1 MLLYYYF
8 FHKVTHKGQNEIRV
22 CREPVFM
29 WQMTVAR
36 TTVISSLKLHVI
48 SCKSTPSKLSLR
60 KSQAMLCTSLNAYV
74 GADGSGHDE
83 LGLQVSLYI
92 GLPHWIVKVQVQGAL
107 AGHAA
112 VAIAASR
119 LAVGQPLIR
128 SPLVPPGL
136 PAQTLLL
143 HQELQTFH
151 LTPGC
156 AVLCLTYTITWT
168 QERRVE
174 RQSGIFLYIANV
186 FLFFFLNC
194 LLS

>member
-1 MLLYYYF
+1 M
-8 FHKVTHKGQNEIRV
+8 
-22 CREPVFM
+22 
-29 WQMTVAR
+29 
-36 TTVISSLKLHVI
+36 ISSLKLHVI
-48 SCKSTPSKLSLR
+48 SCKSAPSKLSLR

-92 GLPHWIVKVQVQGAL
+92 GLPHGIVKVQVQGAL

-186 FLFFFLNC
+186 FFYLFIF
-194 LLS
+194 LLSFLLTALEEWGGGVNMCACAADDNAKTC

>member
-1 MLLYYYF
+1 
-8 FHKVTHKGQNEIRV
+8 
-22 CREPVFM
+22 
-29 WQMTVAR
+29 
-36 TTVISSLKLHVI
+36 
-48 SCKSTPSKLSLR
+48 
-60 KSQAMLCTSLNAYV
+60 MLCTSLNAYV

-92 GLPHWIVKVQVQGAL
+92 GLPHGIVKVQVQGAL

-186 FLFFFLNC
+186 FFIYLFF
-194 LLS
+194 LLSFLLTALEEWGGGGVNMCACAADDNAKTC